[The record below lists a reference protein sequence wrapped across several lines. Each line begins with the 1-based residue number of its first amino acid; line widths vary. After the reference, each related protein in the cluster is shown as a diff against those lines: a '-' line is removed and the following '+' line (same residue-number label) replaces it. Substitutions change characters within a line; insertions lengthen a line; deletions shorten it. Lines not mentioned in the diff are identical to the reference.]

1 MYSRG
6 QKSETTRHHFHC
18 ELILKVSLINDNT
31 SIKVLFV
38 RKVYFRISFPTCRML
53 TLWHCWSK
61 LGMRLITQLSL
72 QIGPSTMWVDG
83 LSLNFK
89 TPLHSVCPPF
99 SLMTARTRA
108 GMVPHALLWNLL
120 THDLILIF
128 WTLREPLFA
137 SNYNLT
143 SKTFV
148 YYLNPFSDY
157 FQVCGW
163 RVSVRSPIS
172 GTLCVCKK
180 STNVLNK
187 RMEICWRNRWRS
199 HDSLKSNTGSQTH
212 GHSRSQLK
220 ADVFLV

>member
-38 RKVYFRISFPTCRML
+38 RKVCFRISFPTCRML

-99 SLMTARTRA
+99 SLMTLELAWYPTRYCETCWLMIWFWFS
-108 GMVPHALLWNLL
+108 GHWESPSLLRITIWIPKRLFTIWILFLITSRFAVGEFQCGRRFLETSACVRNLQMYLIRGWRFGGEIDEDLMTPWNL
-120 THDLILIF
+120 TPGVKHMD
-128 WTLREPLFA
+128 TP
-137 SNYNLT
+137 
-143 SKTFV
+143 
-148 YYLNPFSDY
+148 
-157 FQVCGW
+157 
-163 RVSVRSPIS
+163 
-172 GTLCVCKK
+172 
-180 STNVLNK
+180 
-187 RMEICWRNRWRS
+187 
-199 HDSLKSNTGSQTH
+199 
-212 GHSRSQLK
+212 GHS
-220 ADVFLV
+220 